1 MFFWLSMIVGAL
13 SLKHY
18 VFPNA
23 TTNSTQNEKLS
34 PLPIT
39 NFASES
45 SSSSGSGLSIQHSS
59 DLVTQPMPM
68 SMMIS
73 QGVSSERH
81 SSTVQENSF
90 ERATPVTH
98 TSLLHKIKLIETT
111 TSSETLSSTPFTIGY
126 SGESHVGD
134 VSTSTSGIGL
144 IDTTTNSLTL
154 STSASFT
161 ITQSNEFGA
170 SGYGNLFKTTSTRG
184 SHLQSIVSSAS
195 IIQPFN
201 GDAALFGAQSQHF
214 QLSSI
219 KIAVP
224 IATGALSCGLLAAYL
239 ATKYGRGRRRR
250 VIQISGPKTA
260 QNSLGWN

>member
-23 TTNSTQNEKLS
+23 TTNSTQSEKLS
-34 PLPIT
+34 PLPITTSLT

-45 SSSSGSGLSIQHSS
+45 SSSGSGLPIQHSS
-59 DLVTQPMPM
+59 DLTQSMPM
-68 SMMIS
+68 SVMIS
-73 QGVSSERH
+73 QGVSSEQH
-81 SSTVQENSF
+81 STVQENSF
-90 ERATPVTH
+90 ERATPITY

-126 SGESHVGD
+126 SGESHAGD

-144 IDTTTNSLTL
+144 IIDATTNSLTL

-161 ITQSNEFGA
+161 ISA
-170 SGYGNLFKTTSTRG
+170 SGYGNLFKTTRTTSTRG

-201 GDAALFGAQSQHF
+201 GDTALFGAQSQNF
-214 QLSSI
+214 QLSSM

-224 IATGALSCGLLAAYL
+224 IAAGALSCGILAAYL

-250 VIQISGPKTA
+250 VIPISGPKTA